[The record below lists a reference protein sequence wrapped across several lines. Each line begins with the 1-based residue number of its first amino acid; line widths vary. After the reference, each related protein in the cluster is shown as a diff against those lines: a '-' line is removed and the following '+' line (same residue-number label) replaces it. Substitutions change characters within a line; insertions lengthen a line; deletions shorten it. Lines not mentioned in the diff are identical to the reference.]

1 MIPLERSDFMECLEN
16 NANENHHEAFLTASD
31 GYTNN
36 DTSFYF
42 GVNGICC
49 LLTNT
54 NLESQLTDTVIHL
67 SSTWPFK
74 FQYMTCPSDIYNVL
88 INTMLSTQSLT
99 FTLLSLRLRLSSLTP
114 VHYCIMLCYHAV
126 YDRLL
131 YLGTTHKGLTPTTY
145 DTLN

>member
-1 MIPLERSDFMECLEN
+1 MGDCGYISTPNISKATLTPLERSNLMECLEN
-16 NANENHHEAFLTASD
+16 NENENHHEAFLTASD

-67 SSTWPFK
+67 SSTRPVK
-74 FQYMTCPSDIYNVL
+74 CQYMTCPSDTYNVL
-88 INTMLSTQSLT
+88 INTILSTQSFT

-114 VHYCIMLCYHAV
+114 VY
-126 YDRLL
+126 
-131 YLGTTHKGLTPTTY
+131 
-145 DTLN
+145 